1 MGHVKTNDTAA
12 AAPTLQEI
20 PLFEKYKDNVLFSE
34 QYSQKNGF
42 ETRQKKF
49 AKQCRKGQE
58 KEENIPGLI
67 SAARQSHRI
76 IVVKTAYDVSAR
88 ACVPTQSLHTMPR
101 NPARVSLTHSLPRY
115 VSHVDEAIEDR
126 DGRTDRDRKTIER
139 RATVRLT
146 TCVPCVLRLKGFGDV
161 TASSSAA
168 AAAELVAI
176 LLLLHV
182 QFQNALSR
190 ESFPLPRN

>member
-1 MGHVKTNDTAA
+1 MGYVKTNDT

-20 PLFEKYKDNVLFSE
+20 PLFQKYKDNVLFSE

-49 AKQCRKGQE
+49 AKQCLKGQE